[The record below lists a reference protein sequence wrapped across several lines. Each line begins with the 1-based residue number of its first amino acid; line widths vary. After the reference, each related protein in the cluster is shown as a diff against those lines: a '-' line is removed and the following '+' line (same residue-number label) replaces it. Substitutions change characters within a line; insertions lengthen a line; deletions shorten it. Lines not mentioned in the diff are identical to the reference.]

1 MSDLLGLEEGQGDGI
16 EELLDLDQVV
26 LTGLGEGHFNC
37 VLPEPQHSICTSHG
51 THDCLCHGLMEDY
64 AFDFPKPQ
72 IGLVEPD
79 YSKFEDWIPRF
90 IRPDKP
96 CDYCRSK
103 RLDCYLQRG
112 ARTCTPCRSLFRC
125 CSLENSN
132 TLESTNYVNKHA
144 GTFLD
149 TLHSVDEN
157 TSKDQGTFAGVT
169 TLMSKEGY
177 GSGTSTPVRADDGP
191 GSTKRNGIRFPR
203 HAVKILRDWL
213 DSHADHPYPTE
224 EEKVELEQRT
234 ELQPSQVANWL
245 ANARRRKKVTD
256 RPKAHMSPSLRPS
269 TPALPIPGAAERPWE
284 ELNPF
289 ERWQNSPPEH
299 EPASIT
305 DIAHAVATTHPL
317 GVSETASPSSASRHK
332 RSSNGSG
339 HCATSVTSLGTSAAH
354 SSSKSASSAAFS
366 QGSSQSFGSYGSF
379 NSSLAGKRDRRR
391 RRRPAPNASRKLTSD
406 KKRVFQCT
414 FCTDTF
420 NSKYDWTRHEKSLHL
435 SLEKWICAPLGPTI
449 VDPLTNTK
457 KCVYC
462 DAQDPSHDHIE
473 HHSHRQ
479 CEDKGLDARIFYRK
493 DHLRQHLR
501 LMHGCEMTTFMELWK
516 STAVNINSRCGF
528 CAQRFS
534 VWQER
539 IDHITAHF
547 KAGVR
552 MSDWKGCRGLDPAVA
567 AQVTNAMP
575 PYLIGIESASVMPF
589 SATDKGSWQ
598 QCMISHEDAHGEKI
612 TVAGKQVSDLPMCDT
627 EHGSTCWEILT
638 VRLGK
643 YANEMAQAGVV
654 LTDEMLQ
661 CQARV
666 ISFDSDDSWNQ
677 TPADNPEWLDLFKK
691 AQGLNFIPSHIG
703 GQGVQIPED
712 LETYGDLGLRI
723 PFAVQL
729 QAYKQSQ
736 TGGQTPP
743 DDLSPEA
750 YREALTGR
758 AHFRDSFARM
768 HEEGRLLDED
778 FTCGHEERKLNIADI
793 SWLDGVEHGSSPR
806 YRRWCSSELPLE
818 LLKPTAFSAGAGA
831 GPSGA
836 GASSNAA
843 GLWKSLVDLGNRPPA
858 STRTP
863 YDAATAV
870 GTVPALGRLEE
881 ADQEPCTLPNC
892 IGADPHGTKPRHC
905 MSRYC
910 HPGSQAAGRA
920 QSLDNRSLEAL
931 ARLEP
936 PLTGLVDNKAAGKA
950 HKHGYLPR
958 HRLELSPEM
967 SRHFATTT
975 GAWVDSGTMPET
987 RYTQFQPP
995 SLTNQHTIST
1005 GALMEFLGDDLG
1017 GCLPFSNDANTSEI
1031 PLPNAFGGV
1040 DWMDVEGV
1048 PLEDP
1053 AFMGELEE
1061 LIAATTAPGDA
1072 SGQAAAT
1079 TWDDSVLFPST
1090 AFGHAEGM
1098 QGMMEPGGDD
1108 TDFDFGDMTFDAAF
1122 DMPMDGGSLSCD
1134 PRQL

>member
-1 MSDLLGLEEGQGDGI
+1 
-16 EELLDLDQVV
+16 
-26 LTGLGEGHFNC
+26 
-37 VLPEPQHSICTSHG
+37 
-51 THDCLCHGLMEDY
+51 MEDY
-64 AFDFPKPQ
+64 VFDLAKPQ
-72 IGLVEPD
+72 IELVEPD
-79 YSKFEDWIPRF
+79 YSRFEDWIPR
-90 IRPDKP
+90 
-96 CDYCRSK
+96 
-103 RLDCYLQRG
+103 
-112 ARTCTPCRSLFRC
+112 
-125 CSLENSN
+125 LENSN

-157 TSKDQGTFAGVT
+157 TSKEQGTFAGVT

-213 DSHADHPYPTE
+213 DSHVDHPYPTE

-256 RPKAHMSPSLRPS
+256 RPKAHMSPSLRPT
-269 TPALPIPGAAERPWE
+269 TPALPIPGAAEKPWE

-435 SLEKWICAPLGPTI
+435 SLEKWICAPLGPII

-462 DAQDPSHDHIE
+462 DTQDPSDEHIE
-473 HHSHRQ
+473 NHSHRQ
-479 CEDKGLDARIFYRK
+479 CEDKGLDARTFYRK

-528 CAQRFS
+528 CAQRFT

-552 MSDWKGCRGLDPAVA
+552 MSEWKGCRGLDPAVA

-575 PYLIGIESASVMPF
+575 PYLIGIEAASVMPF

-598 QCMISHEDAHGEKI
+598 QCMISHDEAHGKKI
-612 TVAGKQVSDLPMCDT
+612 TVTGEQVSDLPMCDT

-643 YANEMAQAGVV
+643 YANEMAHAGVV

-729 QAYKQSQ
+729 QAYKQIQ
-736 TGGQTPP
+736 TGSQTPP

-750 YREALTGR
+750 YQEALTGR

-768 HEEGRLLDED
+768 HEEGRLHDED
-778 FTCGHEERKLNIADI
+778 FSCAHEECKLNIADI

-818 LLKPTAFSAGAGA
+818 LLKPIAFSAGAGSGSQGACTA
-831 GPSGA
+831 G
-836 GASSNAA
+836 NVA

-858 STRTP
+858 SSRDV
-863 YDAATAV
+863 DAMATAV
-870 GTVPALGRLEE
+870 GTTPALGRLVE
-881 ADQEPCTLPNC
+881 AEQEPCTLPNC
-892 IGADPHGTKPRHC
+892 IGADPHGTKPKHC

-920 QSLDNRSLEAL
+920 QSLQAR
-931 ARLEP
+931 ARLEA
-936 PLTGLVDNKAAGKA
+936 PLTDGMDQEAGTT
-950 HKHGYLPR
+950 HKFSFLPR

-987 RYTQFQPP
+987 RYTQFQAPT
-995 SLTNQHTIST
+995 LANQDSIST
-1005 GALMEFLGDDLG
+1005 GALMEFLGDGLG
-1017 GCLPFSNDANTSEI
+1017 GCLPFSEDANTSDI
-1031 PLPNAFGGV
+1031 PLSSNVGNI

-1053 AFMGELEE
+1053 AFMDDLDD

-1072 SGQAAAT
+1072 CGNAAT
-1079 TWDDSVLFPST
+1079 TWDDDMLFAST
-1090 AFGHAEGM
+1090 PFGLSEGM
-1098 QGMMEPGGDD
+1098 VPELTEPVGDAM
-1108 TDFDFGDMTFDAAF
+1108 DFDFGDMTFDAAF
-1122 DMPMDGGSLSCD
+1122 DMPTDAGSLSCD

>member
-1 MSDLLGLEEGQGDGI
+1 
-16 EELLDLDQVV
+16 
-26 LTGLGEGHFNC
+26 
-37 VLPEPQHSICTSHG
+37 
-51 THDCLCHGLMEDY
+51 MEDY
-64 AFDFPKPQ
+64 VFDLAKPQ
-72 IGLVEPD
+72 IELVEPD
-79 YSKFEDWIPRF
+79 YSRFEDWIPR
-90 IRPDKP
+90 
-96 CDYCRSK
+96 
-103 RLDCYLQRG
+103 
-112 ARTCTPCRSLFRC
+112 
-125 CSLENSN
+125 LENSN

-157 TSKDQGTFAGVT
+157 TSKEQGTFAGVT

-213 DSHADHPYPTE
+213 DSHVDHPYPTE

-256 RPKAHMSPSLRPS
+256 RPKAHMSPSLRPT
-269 TPALPIPGAAERPWE
+269 TPALPIPGAAEKPWE

-435 SLEKWICAPLGPTI
+435 SLEKWICAPLGPII

-462 DAQDPSHDHIE
+462 DTQDPSDEHIE
-473 HHSHRQ
+473 NHSHRQ
-479 CEDKGLDARIFYRK
+479 CEDKGLDARTFYRK

-528 CAQRFS
+528 CAQRFT

-552 MSDWKGCRGLDPAVA
+552 MSEWKGCRGLDPAVA

-575 PYLIGIESASVMPF
+575 PYLIGIEAASVMPF

-598 QCMISHEDAHGEKI
+598 QCMISHDEAHGKKI
-612 TVAGKQVSDLPMCDT
+612 TVTGEQVSDLPMCDT

-729 QAYKQSQ
+729 QAYKQIQ
-736 TGGQTPP
+736 TGSQTPP

-750 YREALTGR
+750 YQEALTGR

-768 HEEGRLLDED
+768 HEEGRLHDED
-778 FTCGHEERKLNIADI
+778 FTCAHEECKLNIADI

-818 LLKPTAFSAGAGA
+818 LLKPIAFSAGAGS
-831 GPSGA
+831 GSQGA
-836 GASSNAA
+836 GTAGNVA

-858 STRTP
+858 SSRDV
-863 YDAATAV
+863 DAMATAV
-870 GTVPALGRLEE
+870 GTTPALGRLVE
-881 ADQEPCTLPNC
+881 AEQEPCTLPNC
-892 IGADPHGTKPRHC
+892 IGADPHGTKPKHC

-920 QSLDNRSLEAL
+920 QSLQAR
-931 ARLEP
+931 ARLEA
-936 PLTGLVDNKAAGKA
+936 PLTDGMDQEAGTT
-950 HKHGYLPR
+950 HKFSFLPR

-987 RYTQFQPP
+987 RYTQFQAPT
-995 SLTNQHTIST
+995 LANQDSIST
-1005 GALMEFLGDDLG
+1005 GALMEFLGDGLG
-1017 GCLPFSNDANTSEI
+1017 GCLPFSGDANTSDI
-1031 PLPNAFGGV
+1031 PLSSNVGNI

-1053 AFMGELEE
+1053 AFMDDLDD

-1072 SGQAAAT
+1072 CGNAAT
-1079 TWDDSVLFPST
+1079 TWDDDMLFAST
-1090 AFGHAEGM
+1090 PFGLSEGM
-1098 QGMMEPGGDD
+1098 VPELTEPVGDAM
-1108 TDFDFGDMTFDAAF
+1108 DFDFGDMTFDAAF
-1122 DMPMDGGSLSCD
+1122 DMPTDAGSLSCD

>member
-1 MSDLLGLEEGQGDGI
+1 
-16 EELLDLDQVV
+16 
-26 LTGLGEGHFNC
+26 
-37 VLPEPQHSICTSHG
+37 
-51 THDCLCHGLMEDY
+51 MEDY
-64 AFDFPKPQ
+64 VFDLAKPQ
-72 IGLVEPD
+72 IELVEPD
-79 YSKFEDWIPRF
+79 YSRFEDWIPR
-90 IRPDKP
+90 
-96 CDYCRSK
+96 
-103 RLDCYLQRG
+103 
-112 ARTCTPCRSLFRC
+112 
-125 CSLENSN
+125 LENSN

-157 TSKDQGTFAGVT
+157 TSKEQGTFAGVT

-213 DSHADHPYPTE
+213 DSHVDHPYPTE

-256 RPKAHMSPSLRPS
+256 RPKAHMSPSLRPT
-269 TPALPIPGAAERPWE
+269 TPALPIPGAAEKPWE

-435 SLEKWICAPLGPTI
+435 SLEKWICAPLGPII

-462 DAQDPSHDHIE
+462 DTQDPSDEHIE
-473 HHSHRQ
+473 NHSHRQ
-479 CEDKGLDARIFYRK
+479 CEDKGLDARTFYRK

-528 CAQRFS
+528 CAQRFT

-552 MSDWKGCRGLDPAVA
+552 MSEWKGCRGLDPAVA

-575 PYLIGIESASVMPF
+575 PYLIGIEAASVMPF

-598 QCMISHEDAHGEKI
+598 QCMISHDEAHGKKI
-612 TVAGKQVSDLPMCDT
+612 TVTGEQVSDLPMCDT

-661 CQARV
+661 CQVRV

-729 QAYKQSQ
+729 QAYKQIQ
-736 TGGQTPP
+736 TGSQTPP

-750 YREALTGR
+750 YQEALTGR

-768 HEEGRLLDED
+768 HEEGRLHDED
-778 FTCGHEERKLNIADI
+778 FTCAHEECKLNIADI

-818 LLKPTAFSAGAGA
+818 LLKPIAFSAGAGS
-831 GPSGA
+831 GSQGA
-836 GASSNAA
+836 GTAGNVA

-858 STRTP
+858 SSRDV
-863 YDAATAV
+863 DAMATAV
-870 GTVPALGRLEE
+870 GTTPALGRLVE
-881 ADQEPCTLPNC
+881 AEQEPCTLPNC
-892 IGADPHGTKPRHC
+892 IGADPHGTKPKHC

-920 QSLDNRSLEAL
+920 QSLQAR
-931 ARLEP
+931 ARLEA
-936 PLTGLVDNKAAGKA
+936 PLTDGMDQEAGTT
-950 HKHGYLPR
+950 HKFSFLPR

-987 RYTQFQPP
+987 RYTQFQAPT
-995 SLTNQHTIST
+995 LANQDSIST
-1005 GALMEFLGDDLG
+1005 GALMEFLGDGLG
-1017 GCLPFSNDANTSEI
+1017 GCLPFSGDANTSDI
-1031 PLPNAFGGV
+1031 PLSSNVGNI

-1053 AFMGELEE
+1053 AFMDDLDD

-1072 SGQAAAT
+1072 CGNAAT
-1079 TWDDSVLFPST
+1079 TWDDDMLFAST
-1090 AFGHAEGM
+1090 PFGLSEGM
-1098 QGMMEPGGDD
+1098 VPELTEPVGDAM
-1108 TDFDFGDMTFDAAF
+1108 DFDFGDMTFDAAF
-1122 DMPMDGGSLSCD
+1122 DMPTDAGSLSCD

>member
-1 MSDLLGLEEGQGDGI
+1 
-16 EELLDLDQVV
+16 
-26 LTGLGEGHFNC
+26 
-37 VLPEPQHSICTSHG
+37 
-51 THDCLCHGLMEDY
+51 MEDY
-64 AFDFPKPQ
+64 VFDLAKPQ
-72 IGLVEPD
+72 IELVEPD
-79 YSKFEDWIPRF
+79 YSRFEDWIPR
-90 IRPDKP
+90 
-96 CDYCRSK
+96 
-103 RLDCYLQRG
+103 
-112 ARTCTPCRSLFRC
+112 
-125 CSLENSN
+125 LENSN

-157 TSKDQGTFAGVT
+157 TSKEQGTFAGVT

-213 DSHADHPYPTE
+213 DSHVDHPYPTE

-256 RPKAHMSPSLRPS
+256 RPKAHMSPSLRPT
-269 TPALPIPGAAERPWE
+269 TPALPIPGAAEKPWE

-435 SLEKWICAPLGPTI
+435 SLEKWICAPLGPII

-462 DAQDPSHDHIE
+462 DTQDPSDEHIE
-473 HHSHRQ
+473 NHSHRQ
-479 CEDKGLDARIFYRK
+479 CEDKGLDARTFYRK

-528 CAQRFS
+528 CAQRFT

-552 MSDWKGCRGLDPAVA
+552 MSEWKGCRGLDPAVA

-575 PYLIGIESASVMPF
+575 PYLIGIEAASVMPF

-598 QCMISHEDAHGEKI
+598 QCMISHDEAHGKKI
-612 TVAGKQVSDLPMCDT
+612 TVTGEQVSDLPMCDT
-627 EHGSTCWEILT
+627 EHWSTCWEILT

-643 YANEMAQAGVV
+643 YANEMAHAGVV

-729 QAYKQSQ
+729 QAYKQIQ
-736 TGGQTPP
+736 TGSQTPP

-750 YREALTGR
+750 YQEALTGR

-768 HEEGRLLDED
+768 HEEGRLHDED
-778 FTCGHEERKLNIADI
+778 FSCAHEECKLNIADI

-818 LLKPTAFSAGAGA
+818 LLKPIAFSAGAGSGSQGACTA
-831 GPSGA
+831 G
-836 GASSNAA
+836 NVA

-858 STRTP
+858 SSRDV
-863 YDAATAV
+863 DAMATAV
-870 GTVPALGRLEE
+870 GTTPALGRLVE
-881 ADQEPCTLPNC
+881 AEQEPCTLPNC
-892 IGADPHGTKPRHC
+892 IGADPHGTKPKHC

-920 QSLDNRSLEAL
+920 QSLQAR
-931 ARLEP
+931 ARLEA
-936 PLTGLVDNKAAGKA
+936 PLTDGMDQEAGTT
-950 HKHGYLPR
+950 HKFSFLPR

-987 RYTQFQPP
+987 RYTQFQAPT
-995 SLTNQHTIST
+995 LANQDSIST
-1005 GALMEFLGDDLG
+1005 GALMEFLGDGLG
-1017 GCLPFSNDANTSEI
+1017 GCLPFSEDANTSDI
-1031 PLPNAFGGV
+1031 PLSSNVGNI

-1053 AFMGELEE
+1053 AFMDDLDD

-1072 SGQAAAT
+1072 CGNAAT
-1079 TWDDSVLFPST
+1079 TWDDDMLFAST
-1090 AFGHAEGM
+1090 PFGLSEGM
-1098 QGMMEPGGDD
+1098 VPELTEPVGDAM
-1108 TDFDFGDMTFDAAF
+1108 DFDFGDMTFDAAF
-1122 DMPMDGGSLSCD
+1122 DMPTDAGSLSCD

>member
-1 MSDLLGLEEGQGDGI
+1 MLS
-16 EELLDLDQVV
+16 
-26 LTGLGEGHFNC
+26 
-37 VLPEPQHSICTSHG
+37 
-51 THDCLCHGLMEDY
+51 DCLCHGLMEDY
-64 AFDFPKPQ
+64 AFDLPKPQ
-72 IGLVEPD
+72 TGLVEPD

-90 IRPDKP
+90 VRPDKP
-96 CDYCRSK
+96 CDY
-103 RLDCYLQRG
+103 
-112 ARTCTPCRSLFRC
+112 

-132 TLESTNYVNKHA
+132 TLESTNYVHKHA

-234 ELQPSQVANWL
+234 ELQPSQVAN
-245 ANARRRKKVTD
+245 
-256 RPKAHMSPSLRPS
+256 
-269 TPALPIPGAAERPWE
+269 
-284 ELNPF
+284 
-289 ERWQNSPPEH
+289 
-299 EPASIT
+299 
-305 DIAHAVATTHPL
+305 
-317 GVSETASPSSASRHK
+317 
-332 RSSNGSG
+332 
-339 HCATSVTSLGTSAAH
+339 C
-354 SSSKSASSAAFS
+354 
-366 QGSSQSFGSYGSF
+366 
-379 NSSLAGKRDRRR
+379 
-391 RRRPAPNASRKLTSD
+391 
-406 KKRVFQCT
+406 
-414 FCTDTF
+414 
-420 NSKYDWTRHEKSLHL
+420 
-435 SLEKWICAPLGPTI
+435 
-449 VDPLTNTK
+449 
-457 KCVYC
+457 
-462 DAQDPSHDHIE
+462 
-473 HHSHRQ
+473 HRQ
-479 CEDKGLDARIFYRK
+479 CEDKGLDARTFYRK

-501 LMHGCEMTTFMELWK
+501 LMHGCEMTSFMELWK

-612 TVAGKQVSDLPMCDT
+612 TVAGKQVCDLPMCDT

-643 YANEMAQAGVV
+643 YANEIAQAGVV

-703 GQGVQIPED
+703 GQAVQIPED

-743 DDLSPEA
+743 DELSPEA
-750 YREALTGR
+750 YQEALTGR

-768 HEEGRLLDED
+768 HEEGRLHDED
-778 FTCGHEERKLNIADI
+778 FTCGHEECRLNIADI

-818 LLKPTAFSAGAGA
+818 LIKPTAFSTGAGS

-836 GASSNAA
+836 GAAGNIA
-843 GLWKSLVDLGNRPPA
+843 GLWKSLVDIGNRPPA
-858 STRTP
+858 SSRTP
-863 YDAATAV
+863 FDADAMATAF
-870 GTVPALGRLEE
+870 GTAPALGRLEE

-892 IGADPHGTKPRHC
+892 IGADPHGTKPKHC

-920 QSLDNRSLEAL
+920 QSLEIRSLEAL
-931 ARLEP
+931 SRLET
-936 PLTGLVDNKAAGKA
+936 PLTGLADNEASGKA
-950 HKHGYLPR
+950 RKHGYLPR
-958 HRLELSPEM
+958 HRLELSPEK

-995 SLTNQHTIST
+995 SLTNQHSIST

-1053 AFMGELEE
+1053 AFMSELKE

-1072 SGQAAAT
+1072 SGQVAAT
-1079 TWDDSVLFPST
+1079 TWDDAMVLPST

-1098 QGMMEPGGDD
+1098 QGMMEPGGDNM
-1108 TDFDFGDMTFDAAF
+1108 DFDFGDMTFDAAF